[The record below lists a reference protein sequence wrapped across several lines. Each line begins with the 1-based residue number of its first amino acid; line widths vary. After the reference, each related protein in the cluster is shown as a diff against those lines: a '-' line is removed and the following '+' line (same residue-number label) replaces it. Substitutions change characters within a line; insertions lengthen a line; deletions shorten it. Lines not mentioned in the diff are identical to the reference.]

1 MCDVAMGTLCVFP
14 RDLLGLSN
22 RKTGFLLRA
31 NGDSVIT
38 RDGEESKNCFQ
49 TAGPFIKTQHS
60 GVLPFFVT
68 IAFVLCVRCLCVRGC
83 S

>member
-1 MCDVAMGTLCVFP
+1 MVRVRTAGGTRMCDVAMGTLCVFP

-38 RDGEESKNCFQ
+38 RDGEESENCFQ
-49 TAGPFIKTQHS
+49 TAASLYKNPT
-60 GVLPFFVT
+60 L
-68 IAFVLCVRCLCVRGC
+68 
-83 S
+83 